1 MKVLK
6 IEKVET
12 LPSTIAPNTLY
23 AVKSA
28 LGSSIDIY
36 LSDKTGTNAYGMVV
50 APKVSLFGP
59 GTVGTNE
66 TVEYTISNYDEFSSY
81 SVNNGTALAAAV
93 IDGNKITATITNTS
107 GSKTFSVNGNIFT
120 LAVTTPFIRKPVV
133 SLYNSKN
140 TNTDL
145 SLKFT
150 TTDFL
155 STSPT
160 THISTDW
167 EIATDQTFTTVVFS
181 SYIDTENL
189 LSWIISDLNP
199 TTTYY
204 VRARHKNGV
213 YGYSEW
219 SKTVTFTT
227 GVNTPIKHLGE
238 KIFPH
243 DAIPTDRFGHS
254 VAITPDGTRMV
265 IGVIDDEPG
274 EVLANYGAVYV
285 YVEVNGYWH
294 LETKMLAPDRKEND
308 NFGSSVDISDKGN
321 VIVIGANNADYSG
334 MVNRGS
340 VYVYKRVGRGWS
352 LDAQIQPT
360 GLANDNL
367 GEAVCI
373 SNNGKVIACSAPNK
387 NNSGNLGSVYVY
399 TDAGSGVWNQYATFI
414 SPLVMGLKSY
424 GKSLSMNK
432 DGSILAVGSNLD
444 ANKGSVY
451 VYTKSGTWGSAV
463 QVNSSDLTTN
473 DNYGFSVKLSYNG
486 KRLVVGAPNKTVATI
501 PNAGALYVFNF
512 VSSWTQEIKHTNST
526 PVNNELFGYSVS
538 GNLSLSKVVSGAIN
552 STNSSTGLANVGSA
566 YIYFKN
572 TGTWGLES
580 AIIPSGDL
588 LGGDNF
594 GYSVGLSSV
603 NQKLIVGSPK
613 GPGVAASGS
622 VYTYLLGVAASG
634 SVYNLVS

>member
-1 MKVLK
+1 MKVLN
-6 IEKVET
+6 IEKVEA
-12 LPSTIAPNTLY
+12 LPSTIVPNTLY

-50 APKVSLFGP
+50 APKVALFGP

-66 TVEYTISNYDEFSSY
+66 TVEYTITNYDEFTSY
-81 SVNNGTALAAAV
+81 TVNNGTALASSV
-93 IDGNKITATITNTS
+93 VDGNKITATITNTS
-107 GSKTFSVNGNIFT
+107 GSKSFSVNGNIFT
-120 LAVTTPFIRKPVV
+120 LAITTPFIRKPVV
-133 SLYNSKN
+133 SLYNSKVVN
-140 TNTDL
+140 TEL

-150 TTDFL
+150 TSDFL

-167 EIATDQTFTTVVFS
+167 EISTDSTFTTIVFS

-189 LSWIISDLNP
+189 LSWLITDLTPN
-199 TTTYY
+199 TTYY
-204 VRARHKNGV
+204 VRARHKNGI

-219 SKTVTFTT
+219 SKGVKFAT
-227 GVNTPIKHLGE
+227 GTNTPIKYLGE

-254 VAITPDGTRMV
+254 VDITPDGTRMV

-285 YVEVNGYWH
+285 YVEVAGYWH
-294 LETKMLAPDRKEND
+294 LETKILAPDRKEND
-308 NFGSSVDISDKGN
+308 NFGSSVGISDKGN

-340 VYVYKRVGRGWS
+340 VYVYKRVGRGWL

-360 GLANDNL
+360 GSANDNL

-373 SNNGKVIACSAPNK
+373 SNNGKVIACSAPNR
-387 NNSGNLGSVYVY
+387 NNGGNLGSVYVY
-399 TDAGSGVWNQYATFI
+399 IDAGSGVWNQDTTFT
-414 SPLVMGLKSY
+414 SPLSMALKSY
-424 GKSLSMNK
+424 GMSLSMNK

-444 ANKGSVY
+444 NNKGSVY
-451 VYTKSGTWGSAV
+451 VYTKSGTWGSPV

-473 DNYGFSVKLSYNG
+473 DNYGYSVKLSYNG
-486 KRLVVGAPNKTVATI
+486 KRLVVGAPNKTVASV
-501 PNAGALYVFNF
+501 PNAGSLYVFNF
-512 VSSWTQEIKHTNST
+512 TTSWAQEIKHTNST

-538 GNLSLSKVVSGAIN
+538 GNLSLSKVCSGAIN
-552 STNSSTGLANVGSA
+552 SLNIATGLTNVGTA
-566 YIYFKN
+566 YVYFK
-572 TGTWGLES
+572 TAGSWSLES
-580 AIIPSGDL
+580 AIVPSGDL

-594 GYSVGLSSV
+594 GYSVALSSV

-622 VYTYLLGVAASG
+622 VYTYL
-634 SVYNLVS
+634 VS